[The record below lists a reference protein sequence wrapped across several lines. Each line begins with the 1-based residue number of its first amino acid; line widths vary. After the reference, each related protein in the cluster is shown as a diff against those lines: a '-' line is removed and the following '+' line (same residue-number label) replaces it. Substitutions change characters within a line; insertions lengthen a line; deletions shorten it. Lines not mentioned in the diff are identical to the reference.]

1 MSFEKMYIVW
11 ICAGII
17 FGVLEAVTVQL
28 VSVWFVIG
36 SCAALVSSLL
46 GAKLYVQIIVF
57 IVTSVLMLLITRPIV
72 KKKLTVKV
80 EPTNADRCIGLIAT
94 VIEDINNI
102 DGTGLVK
109 VDGKIWTARSS
120 DSSIIEK
127 GTKVIIE
134 KIDGVKLIVKK
145 EIAYTYIKDRKGEN
159 YEIGNCIF
167 SNHCSNYFV
176 CTYKHQ
182 DSTAVKSFCN

>member
-1 MSFEKMYIVW
+1 MPRLFQAFGCKTLCADNCFYRN
-11 ICAGII
+11 ICFNA
-17 FGVLEAVTVQL
+17 AV
-28 VSVWFVIG
+28 
-36 SCAALVSSLL
+36 
-46 GAKLYVQIIVF
+46 
-57 IVTSVLMLLITRPIV
+57 TRPIV

-145 EIAYTYIKDRKGEN
+145 E
-159 YEIGNCIF
+159 
-167 SNHCSNYFV
+167 
-176 CTYKHQ
+176 
-182 DSTAVKSFCN
+182 